1 MNYDAFVRSIKF
13 WGRVTLFC
21 ALILSFAPAAYLF
34 FSYGL
39 TPDVESLLKA
49 VAIISSIMVVS
60 WLVEPISYFPIL
72 GLSGTYMSW
81 LAGNISNLRL
91 PVSAITQHRLNVEHG
106 TPEGDVVSTIGIAVS
121 VIVNLAVVFVFALAG
136 AMIIERLPESVI
148 SAFDYILPSV
158 FGALTM
164 LFSMKKPLLSLVV
177 ISLAVGMTVLG
188 VSSVIILIICI
199 FGTIAFGIVMQLK
212 NGQPE
217 SASGRMENKA

>member
-1 MNYDAFVRSIKF
+1 MNYELFVKSIKF
-13 WGRVTLFC
+13 WGRITLFC
-21 ALILSFAPAAYLF
+21 ALVLSFAPAAYLF
-34 FSYGL
+34 VSFGL

-121 VIVNLAVVFVFALAG
+121 VIVNLAVVFIFALAG

-164 LFSMKKPLLSLVV
+164 LFSMKKPVLSLVV
-177 ISLAVGMTVLG
+177 IGLAAGMTLLG
-188 VSSVIILIICI
+188 VSSVIILVVCI
-199 FGTIAFGIVMQLK
+199 FGTIAFGIAMQLK
-212 NGQPE
+212 NGQPQ
-217 SASGRMENKA
+217 SAPGRMENKA